1 MFYAKKSSIAEFL
14 IHGDHVLNFLEN
26 RVEAQ
31 AVLAQYG
38 FGADRL
44 QEGRMLFNQAELS
57 FRQVQEQRRK
67 QMAATDGFHNE
78 WKQVKQFYQVHL
90 HAARRVLGRDAGHRD
105 AQHLLAPL
113 SSRYAEWLEHAHSF
127 YSAMLTTP
135 AYQEALRTV
144 NISVEDLAQVDALLA
159 QMVVNKDL
167 QAQMYSDVRTTLQQ
181 RKLQVA
187 RSKHWFGMLMSTA
200 RIAFQDQPGVLAAL
214 VPGSV
219 RTEAERE
226 ATRQL
231 MAERRAAKKKAAAA
245 ALTQKTSEQK
255 AVPSVVVASNV
266 DVG

>member
-14 IHGDHVLNFLEN
+14 IHGDHVLNFLES
-26 RVEAQ
+26 RMEAV

-38 FGADRL
+38 FGAAQM
-44 QEGRMLFNQAELS
+44 QEGRLLFEQAALS

-67 QMAATDGFHNE
+67 QMAATDGFHDE
-78 WKQVKQFYQVHL
+78 WKQVKQCYQVHL
-90 HAARRVLGRDAGHRD
+90 QAARRVLDNAGHRD

-113 SSRYAEWLEHAHSF
+113 SNRYAEWLEHARSF
-127 YSAMLTTP
+127 YSAMLTNP
-135 AYQEALRTV
+135 VYQEALRTV

-181 RKLQVA
+181 RKLQVE

-226 ATRQL
+226 ATRKL
-231 MAERRAAKKKAAAA
+231 MAERRVAKKKAAAE
-245 ALTQKTSEQK
+245 ALAQQ
-255 AVPSVVVASNV
+255 AVPSVVVVSNV